1 MTRHNFSTYGPD
13 GQRLRGYLA
22 TPATPGPW
30 PGVVVIHEAFGL
42 TADMARQAD
51 RFAERGYLALAP
63 DLYARGFTPV
73 CLVSTMRQLIG
84 GRDGRALHDIEA
96 ARASLLAREDCTGKI
111 GVIGFCL
118 GGGFAILAAGKGF
131 DVSAPNYG
139 AAPKDLRAVLEGGCP
154 IVGSYGA
161 KDSKPLRGTARRL
174 EVALTELGI
183 EHDVKEYPDAA
194 HSFMTE
200 GTGKWAW
207 TERVS
212 GLRFVPDAAEDAW
225 ARVFGFFDRHLGTT
239 PPPAVD
245 AATPAR

>member
-13 GQRLRGYLA
+13 AVQLRGYLA
-22 TPATPGPW
+22 TPTTPGPW

-51 RFAERGYLALAP
+51 RFAEHGYLTLAP
-63 DLYARGFTPV
+63 DLYGHGFTPV
-73 CLVSTMRQLIG
+73 CLVSTMHQMVR
-84 GRDGRALHDIEA
+84 GRDGRALRDIDA
-96 ARASLLAREDCTGKI
+96 ARSALQAREDCTGRI
-111 GVIGFCL
+111 GVIGFCM

-139 AAPKDLRAVLEGGCP
+139 AAPEDLRGALAGGCP

-161 KDSKPLRGTARRL
+161 RDGKALRGTAQRL
-174 EVALTELGI
+174 EATLTELGI
-183 EHDVKEYPDAA
+183 EHDVKEYPEAA

-200 GTGKWAW
+200 GTGPWGW

-212 GLRFVPDAAEDAW
+212 GLRFVPEAAEDAW
-225 ARVFGFFDRHLGTT
+225 ARVFRFFDRHL
-239 PPPAVD
+239 
-245 AATPAR
+245 AATP